1 VQKSQDD
8 SLTRKDPMPTAA
20 HPTWKD
26 AGVDASVHDAL
37 ATQLKGSALRSL
49 LLSVAQ
55 RRAMARGPSDV
66 LQQFEQDRFVGIAP
80 VDQRTLRRLELTLLE
95 VADAYDA
102 VELSP
107 VAPLGTCV
115 AVAPGSQNRI
125 VSTMRGT
132 EVVSDPTNVLAI
144 ECARRL
150 RADPAATV
158 RLATAHRCVRAQSVP
173 AGRGMAAHF
182 SMFCL
187 ATAAHETAD
196 QAFAAGAL
204 AEHMLV
210 YLSALERLENAGY
223 RFGHRKV
230 RLLSTPACV
239 QAARRIE
246 QQLRARHPALA
257 VEHQALTSAYY
268 DGLRFVID
276 MSDVSDAIGAPAR
289 PTPLIDGGAFDWVG
303 QLAANRKFRYVASA
317 MGTQLA
323 TALFRE

>member
-1 VQKSQDD
+1 M
-8 SLTRKDPMPTAA
+8 RKDPLEPATDAA
-20 HPTWKD
+20 WRGLD
-26 AGVDASVHDAL
+26 AGVRDAL

-55 RRAMARGPSDV
+55 RRAMARAPSDV
-66 LQQFEQDRFVGIAP
+66 LQQFEQDRFVAFAP

-95 VADAYDA
+95 LADAYDA

-125 VSTMRGT
+125 VSTLRGT

-158 RLATAHRCVRAQSVP
+158 RLATVHRCVRAQSVP

-187 ATAAHETAD
+187 ATAAHEAPD
-196 QAFAAGAL
+196 QAFATGAL
-204 AEHMLV
+204 AEHMLL
-210 YLSALERLENAGY
+210 YLHALARLETAGY
-223 RFGHRKV
+223 RFGSRKV
-230 RLLSTPACV
+230 RLLSTPACG
-239 QAARRIE
+239 QAARRVE
-246 QQLRARHPALA
+246 QQLQARLPALV

-268 DGLRFVID
+268 DGLRFMID
-276 MSDVSDAIGAPAR
+276 VMDVSDTAAQ
-289 PTPLIDGGAFDWVG
+289 PTPLIDGGVFNWVG
-303 QLAANRKFRYVASA
+303 LLAANRKFRYVASA

-323 TALFRE
+323 AVRFRE

>member
-1 VQKSQDD
+1 MRKGPPQPAAD
-8 SLTRKDPMPTAA
+8 S
-20 HPTWKD
+20 TWKD

-37 ATQLKGSALRSL
+37 ATRLKGSALRSL

-115 AVAPGSQNRI
+115 AVAPGSQNRT

-132 EVVSDPTNVLAI
+132 EVVSDPTNVLAL

-150 RADPAATV
+150 RAAPVATV
-158 RLATAHRCVRAQSVP
+158 RLVTAHRCVRAQSVP

-187 ATAAHETAD
+187 ATAAHEAPD
-196 QAFAAGAL
+196 QAFAAVAL
-204 AEHMLV
+204 AEHVLV
-210 YLSALERLENAGY
+210 HLSALERLENAGY

-230 RLLSTPACV
+230 RLLSTPACG

-246 QQLRARHPALA
+246 QQLQTRHPALV
-257 VEHQALTSAYY
+257 VEHQALASSYY
-268 DGLRFVID
+268 DGLRFMID
-276 MSDVSDAIGAPAR
+276 VSDVSDAPAR
-289 PTPLIDGGAFDWVG
+289 PTPLIDGGVFDWVG

-317 MGTQLA
+317 MGMQLA
-323 TALFRE
+323 AVLCRE

>member
-1 VQKSQDD
+1 
-8 SLTRKDPMPTAA
+8 MPTDPTPMAA
-20 HPTWKD
+20 DSAWKG
-26 AGVDASVHDAL
+26 AGVDASVRDAL
-37 ATQLKGSALRSL
+37 AIQLKGSALRSL

-55 RRAMARGPSDV
+55 RRAMARAPSDV
-66 LQQFEQDRFVGIAP
+66 LQQFEQDRFVAIAP
-80 VDQRTLRRLELTLLE
+80 VDQRSLRRLELTLLE

-132 EVVSDPTNVLAI
+132 EVVSDPTNVLAM

-150 RADPAATV
+150 RADPLAIV

-187 ATAAHETAD
+187 ATAAHEAPD

-210 YLSALERLENAGY
+210 HLSALERLEPAGY

-230 RLLSTPACV
+230 RLLSTPACA
-239 QAARRIE
+239 QAARTIE
-246 QQLRARHPALA
+246 QQLQARHPALA

-268 DGLRFVID
+268 DGLRFMI
-276 MSDVSDAIGAPAR
+276 DVSDVGGAAAQ
-289 PTPLIDGGAFDWVG
+289 PTPLIPLIDGGVFDWVG

-317 MGTQLA
+317 MGTQLVEV
-323 TALFRE
+323 LFRV

>member
-1 VQKSQDD
+1 M
-8 SLTRKDPMPTAA
+8 RKEPLEPATDAA
-20 HPTWKD
+20 WKG
-26 AGVDASVHDAL
+26 AGLDASVHDAL

-55 RRAMARGPSDV
+55 RRAMARGPNDV
-66 LQQFEQDRFVGIAP
+66 LHQFEQDRFVVIAP

-132 EVVSDPTNVLAI
+132 EVVSDPTNVLAL

-187 ATAAHETAD
+187 ATAAHESAD
-196 QAFAAGAL
+196 QAFATGAL
-204 AEHMLV
+204 VEHMLLH
-210 YLSALERLENAGY
+210 LSALERLETAGY

-246 QQLRARHPALA
+246 QQLLARHPALV
-257 VEHQALTSAYY
+257 VEHQALTSSYY
-268 DGLRFVID
+268 DGLRFTID
-276 MSDVSDAIGAPAR
+276 VGDVSGMSGAAAQ
-289 PTPLIDGGAFDWVG
+289 PTPLMPLIDGGVFDWVG

-323 TALFRE
+323 VVLFRG

>member
-1 VQKSQDD
+1 MQTIGHS
-8 SLTRKDPMPTAA
+8 
-20 HPTWKD
+20 TWKD

-37 ATQLKGSALRSL
+37 AAQLTGSALRSL

-107 VAPLGTCV
+107 VAPLGTCA

-132 EVVSDPTNVLAI
+132 EVVSDPTNVLAL

-158 RLATAHRCVRAQSVP
+158 RLATTHRCVRAQSVP

-187 ATAAHETAD
+187 ATAGHEARGAWAAAPRNGAD
-196 QAFAAGAL
+196 RSAAPRARDWSDFVIPEDSGTGAPVARGCEPAGAL
-204 AEHMLV
+204 
-210 YLSALERLENAGY
+210 
-223 RFGHRKV
+223 
-230 RLLSTPACV
+230 
-239 QAARRIE
+239 
-246 QQLRARHPALA
+246 
-257 VEHQALTSAYY
+257 
-268 DGLRFVID
+268 
-276 MSDVSDAIGAPAR
+276 
-289 PTPLIDGGAFDWVG
+289 
-303 QLAANRKFRYVASA
+303 
-317 MGTQLA
+317 
-323 TALFRE
+323 